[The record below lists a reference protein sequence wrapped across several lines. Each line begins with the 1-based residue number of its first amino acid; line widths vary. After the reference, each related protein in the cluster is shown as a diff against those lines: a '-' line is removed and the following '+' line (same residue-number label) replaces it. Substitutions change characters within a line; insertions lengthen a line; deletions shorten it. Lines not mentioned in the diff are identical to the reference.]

1 MLYNYIIITPKN
13 QKLNWINFYDYY
25 TIKLLFI
32 KIFLNYMDFIEK
44 YKKILLAIGF
54 VIIVFIFGYLLYIM
68 FFKPSAPAVITP
80 PAATST
86 QGGLPVAKP
95 STGQAVPGGQTVSGL
110 PIDNQGQPPADQ
122 AAISQGSAIAQGGLT
137 QTTALNQEPSL
148 AATLSA
154 NGSDLQYYNQ
164 PDGKF
169 YRLTKDGQVS
179 LLSDNVFHQVQKIT
193 WSPDK
198 NKAILEYPDQA
209 KIIYDFKN
217 KKQISLPKHWQD
229 FNFSPDGSRIVLK
242 SLADDPANRWLA
254 IINAEGTS
262 AERVAALGDK
272 DDTVYPSWS
281 PNNQTVAMYTEGV
294 NFDQQRVY
302 FVGLNNE
309 NFKALT
315 IEGRGFDPKWS
326 PAGDRL
332 LYSVYS
338 SSSDLKPELW
348 LAHAQGENIGAG
360 RTKLDI
366 KTWANK
372 CVFSAATEV
381 YCAVPES
388 LEEGAGLF
396 PDLAKNTK
404 DNLYKID
411 TRTGLKKLIAIPAGN
426 FTMSDLIVS
435 ANGYYLYF
443 TDVNTGLINKIKL
456 K

>member
-1 MLYNYIIITPKN
+1 VEVKAWLNKFPLLLYHKILIYKN
-13 QKLNWINFYDYY
+13 MA
-25 TIKLLFI
+25 
-32 KIFLNYMDFIEK
+32 FLKE
-44 YKKILLAIGF
+44 YKKIFIFIGF
-54 VIIVFIFGYLLYIM
+54 ILIVIILGYLLYAL
-68 FFKPSAPAVITP
+68 FFKSSPTP
-80 PAATST
+80 QATKQPTATST

-95 STGQAVPGGQTVSGL
+95 GTGQITPSGQTSGGL
-110 PIDNQGQPPADQ
+110 PQATGQTINQA
-122 AAISQGSAIAQGGLT
+122 SAIALGGLT
-137 QTTALNQEPSL
+137 QTSELNQMPSL
-148 AATLSA
+148 ASTLA
-154 NGSDLQYYNQ
+154 LNGADLQYYNKQ
-164 PDGKF
+164 DGKF
-169 YRLTKDGQVS
+169 YRLTKDGQAS
-179 LLSDNVFHQVQKIT
+179 LLSDTVFHEVEKIT

-217 KKQISLPKHWQD
+217 NQQISLPKHWQD
-229 FNFSPDGSRIVLK
+229 FDFSPDGSKIVLK

-254 IINAEGTS
+254 VVDETGAS
-262 AERVAALGDK
+262 AQRVAALGDNA
-272 DDTVYPSWS
+272 DTVYPSWS

-294 NFDQQRVY
+294 SFDQQKVY

-315 IEGRGFDPKWS
+315 IEGRGFESKWA
-326 PAGDRL
+326 PTGDRL

-348 LAHAQGENIGAG
+348 VAQAQGENIGAG
-360 RTKLDI
+360 RNKLDI
-366 KTWANK
+366 QTWADK
-372 CVFSAATEV
+372 CVFSTATDI

-396 PDLAKNTK
+396 PDLAENTK

-411 TRTGLKKLIAIPAGN
+411 IQTGLKKLIAVPDGD

-435 ANGYYLYF
+435 DNGYYLYF
-443 TDVNTGLINKIKL
+443 TDVNTGKINKIKL